1 MPSVPATPPSPSACL
16 ACHLCQRQWFEW
28 LHGSFLLTVFVR
40 CHSTSFSISVVG
52 RENETNDFESCRHSV
67 GDIHIFSLL
76 SNLIAKF
83 KGMKH
88 QQTLRS
94 FVNLFQPSL
103 KKKKKKI
110 RLKKLRR
117 LFFCLQLN
125 LWNTTKKTLNSH
137 YRSSACS
144 FFCAL
149 SYTIN
154 LVHPFL
160 M

>member
-1 MPSVPATPPSPSACL
+1 MDEVQYFSNPCIMLMCLIMPSVPATPPSPSACL

-88 QQTLRS
+88 QQTLCS

-103 KKKKKKI
+103 KKKKKNKAKEI
-110 RLKKLRR
+110 
-117 LFFCLQLN
+117 
-125 LWNTTKKTLNSH
+125 TET
-137 YRSSACS
+137 
-144 FFCAL
+144 
-149 SYTIN
+149 
-154 LVHPFL
+154 FL
-160 M
+160 LPSIKSLEHH